1 VRTCG
6 GRFVDR
12 SGIWSLVN
20 ELELRRVRKTFGRTV
35 AVAGIDL
42 AVQRAEFVG
51 LLGPS
56 GCGKTTTLRAVAG
69 FERPDSGEVVIKGRN
84 VTHLPPHRR
93 DIGIVFQSYALF
105 PHMTVF
111 QNVAYGLRVR
121 GVPKNEIVRRVA
133 DALELVHLGEL
144 EHRYPRQLS
153 GGQQQRVA
161 LARAV
166 VIQPTVLLLDEPL
179 SNLDAKL
186 RQEMRSELRRLQRR
200 LEIATIFVTHDQEEA
215 LSMADRIVVMNEGR
229 VEQIGT
235 AEEIYN
241 RPRTRF
247 VAGFIGM
254 CNFLPGQVVSVA
266 QDHFRFRAGGLEVAV
281 ALDGALPAP
290 GTQGTLS
297 VRPEVIRILGADES
311 PPAAVNVVDGKV
323 REITYLGA
331 FRHYRVELSSGHELI
346 VYQQSSGTP
355 PVQEAGRV
363 RVAWEAGAGSFQLE
377 GAAP

>member
-1 VRTCG
+1 M
-6 GRFVDR
+6 VD
-12 SGIWSLVN
+12 
-20 ELELRRVRKTFGRTV
+20 ELELRGVRKSFGRTV

-56 GCGKTTTLRAVAG
+56 GCGKTTTLRIVGG
-69 FERPDSGEVVIKGRN
+69 FERPDDGEVVIKGRN
-84 VTHLPPHRR
+84 VTALAPHRR

-121 GVPKNEIVRRVA
+121 RLPADEIGQRVA
-133 DALELVHLGEL
+133 NALELVHLQEL
-144 EHRYPRQLS
+144 TERYPRQLS

-247 VAGFIGM
+247 VAEFIGV
-254 CNFLPGQVVSVA
+254 CNFLPGQVASA
-266 QDHFRFRAGGLEVAV
+266 GRGQLLFRAGELEVAV
-281 ALDGALPAP
+281 RLDGALPSP
-290 GTQGTLS
+290 GTRGTLS
-297 VRPEVIRILGADES
+297 VRPEVIRILSTGESAPAD
-311 PPAAVNVVDGKV
+311 ANVVEGKV

-331 FRHYRVELSSGHELI
+331 FRHYRVELSGGCELI
-346 VYQQSSGTP
+346 VYQQSSGAP
-355 PVQEAGRV
+355 PALEGCPV
-363 RVAWEAGAGSFQLE
+363 RVAWAAAAGVFQPGE
-377 GAAP
+377 GGR

>member
-1 VRTCG
+1 M
-6 GRFVDR
+6 
-12 SGIWSLVN
+12 
-20 ELELRRVRKTFGRTV
+20 
-35 AVAGIDL
+35 
-42 AVQRAEFVG
+42 
-51 LLGPS
+51 
-56 GCGKTTTLRAVAG
+56 
-69 FERPDSGEVVIKGRN
+69 VIKGRH
-84 VTHLPPHRR
+84 VTDLPPHRR

-121 GVPKNEIVRRVA
+121 RLSKDEIGRCVA
-133 DALELVHLGEL
+133 NVLELVHLGEL
-144 EHRYPRQLS
+144 TSRYPRQLS

-229 VEQIGT
+229 AEQIGT

-247 VAGFIGM
+247 VAEFIGT
-254 CNFLPGQVVSVA
+254 CNFLAGEVVSVEEG
-266 QDHFRFRAGGLEVAV
+266 QFRFRAGALEVAV
-281 ALDGALPAP
+281 AADGAPPSP
-290 GTQGTLS
+290 GTAGTLA
-297 VRPEVIRILGADES
+297 VRPEVIRILAPGES
-311 PPAAVNVVDGKV
+311 PAPCANVAEGKI

-331 FRHYRVELSSGHELI
+331 FRHYRIELSTGLELI
-346 VYQQSSGTP
+346 VYQQSSGAAAAAEGCL
-355 PVQEAGRV
+355 VW
-363 RVAWEAGAGSFQLE
+363 VAWEAAAGAFQREGSNR
-377 GAAP
+377 

>member
-1 VRTCG
+1 MCG
-6 GRFVDR
+6 GNCPDR
-12 SGIWSLVN
+12 SRSWVAVN

-56 GCGKTTTLRAVAG
+56 GCGKTTTLRVVAG
-69 FERPDSGEVVIKGRN
+69 FERPDNGEVVIKGRT
-84 VTHLPPHRR
+84 VTELPAHRR

-121 GVPKNEIVRRVA
+121 GLPKHEIGPRVA
-133 DALELVHLGEL
+133 DALELVHLREL

-186 RQEMRSELRRLQRR
+186 RLEMRGELRRLQRR

-229 VEQIGT
+229 VDQIGT

-247 VAGFIGM
+247 VAEFIGM
-254 CNFLPGQVVSVA
+254 CNFLPGQVVLVTG
-266 QDHFRFRAGGLEVAV
+266 DHFRFRAGDLEVAV
-281 ALDGALPAP
+281 AIDGAAPAP

-297 VRPEVIRILGADES
+297 LRPEVIRILGAGES
-311 PPAAVNVVDGKV
+311 PPAGVNVAHGQV

-331 FRHYRVELSSGHELI
+331 FRHYRVELCSGHELI
-346 VYQQSSGTP
+346 VYQQSGGTP
-355 PVQEAGRV
+355 PAQEGGRV
-363 RVAWEAGAGSFQLE
+363 QVIWEVGAESFQLE

>member
-1 VRTCG
+1 
-6 GRFVDR
+6 
-12 SGIWSLVN
+12 
-20 ELELRRVRKTFGRTV
+20 
-35 AVAGIDL
+35 
-42 AVQRAEFVG
+42 
-51 LLGPS
+51 
-56 GCGKTTTLRAVAG
+56 VAG
-69 FERPDSGEVVIKGRN
+69 FERPDNGEVVIKGRN

-121 GVPKNEIVRRVA
+121 GVPKDEIGRRVA
-133 DALELVHLGEL
+133 DALELVHLQEL

-215 LSMADRIVVMNEGR
+215 LSMADRIVVMNEGW

-241 RPRTRF
+241 RPQTRF

-254 CNFLPGQVVSVA
+254 CNFLTGVVVSVA
-266 QDHFRFRAGGLEVAV
+266 QGHFRFRAGALEVAV
-281 ALDGALPAP
+281 ALEGALPAA
-290 GTQGTLS
+290 GTRGTLS
-297 VRPEVIRILGADES
+297 VRPEVIHLLDAGES
-311 PPAAVNVVDGKV
+311 PPAGVNVVDGKV
-323 REITYLGA
+323 CEVTYLGA
-331 FRHYRVELSSGHELI
+331 FRQYRVELSSGHELI

-355 PVQEAGRV
+355 PAQEGGCV
-363 RVAWEAGAGSFQLE
+363 RVAWEEGEGSFQLE
-377 GAAP
+377 GSAP